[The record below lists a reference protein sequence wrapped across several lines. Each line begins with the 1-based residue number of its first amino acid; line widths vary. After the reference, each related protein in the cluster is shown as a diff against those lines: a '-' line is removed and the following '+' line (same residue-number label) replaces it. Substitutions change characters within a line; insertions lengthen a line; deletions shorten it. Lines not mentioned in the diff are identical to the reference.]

1 MITLTANE
9 GKYLTNGEVYT
20 DGTVY
25 LPDGADTSV
34 WYETDEVIV
43 EELTEV
49 SAEEATEM
57 LIGTNTVFYKKDIE
71 KKKEI
76 LDVVEAL
83 GGIKTETV
91 QSDKIGYDFNNVY
104 VGETLVRQEY
114 VQQGNPTGTED
125 NPMVY
130 TDGVP
135 LINNAFY
142 LKDGKKYVYMDG
154 WVEW

>member
-1 MITLTANE
+1 MF
-9 GKYLTNGEVYT
+9 KYLSTKEQLLNNERKLAEAIGR
-20 DGTVY
+20 
-25 LPDGADTSV
+25 
-34 WYETDEVIV
+34 YE
-43 EELTEV
+43 L
-49 SAEEATEM
+49 
-57 LIGTNTVFYKKDIE
+57 
-71 KKKEI
+71 
-76 LDVVEAL
+76 VVEAL

-114 VQQGNPTGTED
+114 VQQENPTGTED
-125 NPMVY
+125 NPIEY
-130 TDGVP
+130 ADGVP